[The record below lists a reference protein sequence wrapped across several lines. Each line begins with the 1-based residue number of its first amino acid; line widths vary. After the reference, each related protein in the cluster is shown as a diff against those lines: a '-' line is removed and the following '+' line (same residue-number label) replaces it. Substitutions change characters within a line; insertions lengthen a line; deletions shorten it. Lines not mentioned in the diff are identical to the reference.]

1 MLKKYLNR
9 ESISYLVFGVLT
21 TAVDY
26 FVYQVLRL
34 LDVHYLFAQGMAW
47 TAAVLFAFVT
57 NKIFVFQS
65 REMRMRTLFLEFVS
79 FVSARIASLLFT
91 LGGLWL
97 FVDRW
102 KVNEWITKLILSAF
116 VIVMNYFFSKRFVF
130 RQKQ

>member
-47 TAAVLFAFVT
+47 IAAVLFAFVT